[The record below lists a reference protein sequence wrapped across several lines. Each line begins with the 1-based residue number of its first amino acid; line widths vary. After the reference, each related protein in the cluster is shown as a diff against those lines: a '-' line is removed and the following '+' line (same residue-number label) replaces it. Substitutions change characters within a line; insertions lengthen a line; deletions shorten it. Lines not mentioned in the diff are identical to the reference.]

1 MEQGGGGGGH
11 WVELQR
17 KPPHE
22 RRVVVSGAKGVPRA
36 WEEGEATRVLGRE
49 LRHHGP
55 LLVEQSEDSDAS
67 ATLLK

>member
-49 LRHHGP
+49 QRHHGP